1 VTLLGTMKLVY
12 ALIVIFWWI
21 SIWGLTTELISD
33 MTKEERIK
41 IYLAIIAFI
50 GAILY
55 FFPHILDWF

>member
-1 VTLLGTMKLVY
+1 MKLVY

-21 SIWGLTTELISD
+21 AIWGLTTELISD

-41 IYLAIIAFI
+41 IYLGIIAFI
-50 GAILY
+50 AAILY